1 MMGMTNAGKRRE
13 RATFERTGAGVDEL
27 GDPDGSWA
35 VLGTRSVRMVP
46 LRGAEGV
53 AAQAME
59 ASYDYRLEMRDSA
72 FARSITE
79 ADRVVVQSVEYQ
91 IRSIRPTE
99 KPGAIFMDV
108 ERGVAV

>member
-1 MMGMTNAGKRRE
+1 MRAGTLRE
-13 RATFERTGAGVDEL
+13 RATFERIGAGKDAL
-27 GDPDGSWA
+27 GDPDGSW
-35 VLGTRSVRMVP
+35 VDLGTRSVRMVP

-53 AAQAME
+53 AAQALE
-59 ASYDYRLEMRDSA
+59 ASFDYRLEMRDSA

-79 ADRVVVQSVEYQ
+79 ADRVVVDGVAYQ

-99 KPGAIFMDV
+99 KPGGRFMDV